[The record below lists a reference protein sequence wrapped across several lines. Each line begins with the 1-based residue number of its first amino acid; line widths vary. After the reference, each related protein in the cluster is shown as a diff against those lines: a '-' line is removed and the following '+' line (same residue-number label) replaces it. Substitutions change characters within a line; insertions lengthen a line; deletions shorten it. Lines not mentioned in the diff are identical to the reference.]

1 MVRFFMS
8 EPAWKIFLLC
18 ISPIILGGVLFHM
31 TESITAFQIV
41 VMFVYFVELS
51 WIYSVCVFVTRTY
64 STQISVPI
72 NLQYLAL
79 LYLLIYT
86 ALFSLD
92 ILPNKN
98 LYILSYIAI
107 AANIYCVYFV
117 SRILVMAELERKVT
131 FSDYIGTFI
140 HIYVFFIG
148 VWWLQPRINRL
159 HQLNS

>member
-1 MVRFFMS
+1 MA

-18 ISPIILGGVLFHM
+18 ISPIILGGVLFRM
-31 TESITAFQIV
+31 TESIIAFQIIV
-41 VMFVYFVELS
+41 TFVYFVELS
-51 WIYSVCVFVTRTY
+51 WIYSVCIFVTRTY
-64 STQISVPI
+64 STQISAPI
-72 NLQYLAL
+72 TLQYLAL
-79 LYLLIYT
+79 LYLLIHSV
-86 ALFSLD
+86 LFSLN

-98 LYILSYIAI
+98 FPILSYIAI
-107 AANIYCVYFV
+107 AANIYCVYFAA
-117 SRILVMAELERKVT
+117 RILVMAELERKVT